1 MLSLMQT
8 SPELNGQDE
17 QGVAQEKTLRQPLA
31 ELNGQDEQVKRPK
44 RIKRQ
49 NVDHDCDKNKK
60 RTKKTKQ
67 SKETTGTILLVS
79 NHGGCPSVTTQ
90 PLLCDDTPTQ
100 SLPCSNNTTTQPLPC
115 NNTPIPPLPCNDT
128 PTQPSLCHNAPTQS
142 LTCYNNTTTQSLPC
156 SNNTTT
162 QPLLCNDTPTPPLP
176 SNDTPTQPSLCH
188 NAPTQ
193 SLTCYNIPNQPLL
206 CNDNPTPP
214 LPYSSSPTTP
224 PPCRDLWYDNYSD
237 DTPDEPSVG
246 VLMSMLVK
254 INEDQK
260 TIMQFYKDMKDDQQK
275 LLSKVARIEDHLDIT
290 QYLPTTVLPV
300 HDDGSNFINTIPCIT
315 EAPTATSLDIDPVPT
330 PPHSSGTAQDQRAT
344 VTPVPAPPRGNEIS
358 GSSIITSQLT
368 PVESALQRYSSWL
381 IDSKFSALAIKLA
394 REVFFG
400 DNVLR

>member
-1 MLSLMQT
+1 
-8 SPELNGQDE
+8 
-17 QGVAQEKTLRQPLA
+17 
-31 ELNGQDEQVKRPK
+31 
-44 RIKRQ
+44 
-49 NVDHDCDKNKK
+49 
-60 RTKKTKQ
+60 
-67 SKETTGTILLVS
+67 
-79 NHGGCPSVTTQ
+79 
-90 PLLCDDTPTQ
+90 
-100 SLPCSNNTTTQPLPC
+100 
-115 NNTPIPPLPCNDT
+115 
-128 PTQPSLCHNAPTQS
+128 
-142 LTCYNNTTTQSLPC
+142 
-156 SNNTTT
+156 
-162 QPLLCNDTPTPPLP
+162 
-176 SNDTPTQPSLCH
+176 
-188 NAPTQ
+188 
-193 SLTCYNIPNQPLL
+193 
-206 CNDNPTPP
+206 
-214 LPYSSSPTTP
+214 
-224 PPCRDLWYDNYSD
+224 
-237 DTPDEPSVG
+237 
-246 VLMSMLVK
+246 MSMLVK

-400 DNVLR
+400 DNVLRQCTPRGLGDFPALPHDVLNKLKMTLLDAFPVYWSKPDAFELIWATAMEAIGQQCKRLRKKNPL